1 MRYKAEY
8 FFGKLTSSTIVYLL
22 LPIMLQR
29 LKQNKKQKT
38 NKKNKS
44 SDYSGIPLFTK
55 IGQKLPT
62 YAQFPCFSSIKASF

>member
-29 LKQNKKQKT
+29 LKQNKK
-38 NKKNKS
+38 KKKRKENPQSTAALHFLPKL
-44 SDYSGIPLFTK
+44 DRNYPLM
-55 IGQKLPT
+55 L
-62 YAQFPCFSSIKASF
+62 SFHVLTQ

>member
-29 LKQNKKQKT
+29 LKQNKK
-38 NKKNKS
+38 KKKKKRKS
-44 SDYSGIPLFTK
+44 SEYSSIALFTK
-55 IGQKLPT
+55 IAQKLPT
-62 YAQFPCFSSIKASF
+62 YAQFSCFNSIKASF